1 MHDIDDPISAA
12 LQSLRSQ
19 RWDRGE
25 HQRQLEATLMN
36 QFWRSNGRHHSWL
49 RAMVITVLVLLAGGV
64 AGASTM
70 WLVQRLK
77 VVETPGANG
86 KRHVSVQEADGKTLF
101 EDDLEEEE
109 GLFAIDDE
117 DGDGGS
123 TILDVKP
130 SDPPDEGGR

>member
-1 MHDIDDPISAA
+1 MDDIDDPLSAA

-19 RWDRGE
+19 RWDRSE

-36 QFWRSNGRHHSWL
+36 QFTRSTGRHHSWL
-49 RAMVITVLVLLAGGV
+49 RAVVIALLVLIAGGV

-77 VVETPGANG
+77 VTETPGADG
-86 KRHVSVQEADGKTLF
+86 KRHVSVQQSDGKTVF
-101 EDDLEEEE
+101 EDDLDEEE

-117 DGDGGS
+117 DGEGS
-123 TILDVKP
+123 TILKVKP
-130 SDPPDEGGR
+130 IDPPDDGADR